1 MRQRLVHKNRQN
13 ISQYSDTRR
22 HEFRAKITPDSNETA
37 VGELRREIK

>member
-1 MRQRLVHKNRQN
+1 MHKNRQN